1 MKFHEILNDLKNKI
15 YKPVY
20 FLHGEEEYFIDIIT
34 DYIADHV
41 LSEADREFN
50 QTILYGKDTNV
61 GTIIDTARRYPMM
74 ANYQVVIVREAQ
86 VIDKLD
92 ELVRYADAPVPST
105 ILVICHK
112 HQAYDS
118 RKTLAKSIQ
127 KTGVWFRSDRLYD
140 NQVPAWIESYLKS
153 SNMTITPGAA
163 RLLTAHLGNDLTRI
177 SMELGKLSISL
188 KPGERIDEA
197 VIEENIGISKDFN
210 VFELQKAM
218 GENDHYRVNLICK
231 HFAANPRSN
240 PLVLTTTLLY
250 QFFAKIMIFHSLK
263 DKSDNKKV
271 AAELSVSPFFVGDY
285 RNAARF
291 FTLERSL
298 RAIKMLRE
306 YDLKSKGLNN
316 VSASEGE
323 LLREMVFRIMH

>member
-1 MKFHEILNDLKNKI
+1 
-15 YKPVY
+15 
-20 FLHGEEEYFIDIIT
+20 
-34 DYIADHV
+34 
-41 LSEADREFN
+41 
-50 QTILYGKDTNV
+50 
-61 GTIIDTARRYPMM
+61 MM

-92 ELVRYADAPVPST
+92 ELVRYVDAPVPST

-118 RKTLAKSIQ
+118 RKLLAKSVQ
-127 KTGVWFRSDRLYD
+127 KTGVWFKSDRLYD
-140 NQVPAWIESYLKS
+140 NQVPAWIDTFLKHKGFS
-153 SNMTITPGAA
+153 ITPGAA
-163 RLLTAHLGNDLTRI
+163 RLLTAHLGNDLTKI

-197 VIEENIGISKDFN
+197 VIEENIGISKHFN

-218 GENDHYRVNLICK
+218 GANDHYRANLICK

-250 QFFAKIMIFHSLK
+250 QFFSKIMIFHSLK

-285 RNAARF
+285 RNAARV

-298 RAIKMLRE
+298 RAISLLRE

-316 VSASEGE
+316 VSVSEGE